1 MQENER
7 KEMALLQYMCV
18 SHSVMSNSLP
28 SQAMPGTSVS
38 GILQA
43 RILEW
48 VTVYKQLL
56 ICFITLSHLHQVSL
70 SVTSAQ
76 TEHTAHAF
84 AGMGHG
90 KQVLHLYK
98 RSGLTA
104 GGGPLCCELWGLYKA
119 DFKSSVERSSYK

>member
-28 SQAMPGTSVS
+28 SQAMPASVS

-56 ICFITLSHLHQVSL
+56 ICFITLSHLHQVSDALLFLFHQHRL
-70 SVTSAQ
+70 SIQ
-76 TEHTAHAF
+76 P
-84 AGMGHG
+84 M
-90 KQVLHLYK
+90 
-98 RSGLTA
+98 
-104 GGGPLCCELWGLYKA
+104 PLLEWAMASRFYICVRDQA
-119 DFKSSVERSSYK
+119 